1 MKKFINVLIFV
12 MLFLLLSAI
21 CVFADGISV
30 IIDGVRVDYSVE
42 PLMYNS
48 RINVPLRETFEA
60 LGADV
65 SWNESTYTATAVK
78 DGITVSVK
86 NGSDELFVNNRMV
99 KMDTPVIER
108 EDRILIS
115 VRYAAEAFGY
125 NVTWNET
132 VAEVNISSD
141 PGYECYDIEGEKVPV
156 YTAVVGNAQYIEEK
170 LDISTDSDYA
180 YATTY
185 EDVTEY
191 IMVLQKLYGYSY
203 YTTQFGENGSILHVY
218 RNTDNNG
225 TVRILCANDDKY
237 GYVAVITP
245 TSKQPTAVESEPDR
259 ATENG
264 RTAPESEIPAPEEND
279 DVEYYENT
287 NNTLP
292 TYTYITG
299 CEPYAVDEKED
310 CIVYKYKDSFA
321 SAAQYEMALSMFC
334 GYTEYNT
341 DIDFGTVTSYYTN
354 GEIVVGIV
362 NSMFN
367 NEVWIIIAN

>member
-1 MKKFINVLIFV
+1 MKKIIRVLIFIT
-12 MLFLLLSAI
+12 LFSLTA
-21 CVFADGISV
+21 VFNVYADSISV
-30 IIDGVRVDYSVE
+30 IIDDVRIDYSVE
-42 PLMYNS
+42 PVMYNS
-48 RINVPLRETFEA
+48 RINVPLRETFES
-60 LGADV
+60 LGAEV
-65 SWNESTYTATAVK
+65 SWDESTLTATAVK

-125 NVTWNET
+125 NVMWDEDSAT
-132 VAEVNISSD
+132 VTISSD
-141 PGYECYDIEGEKVPV
+141 PGYECYDIEGERVPV
-156 YTAVVGNAQYIEEK
+156 YTSVIGNARHIEEK
-170 LDISTDSDYA
+170 LDMCTDADYA

-203 YTTQFGENGSILHVY
+203 YTTQFGENGAILHVY
-218 RNTDNNG
+218 RNAASNG
-225 TVRILCANDDKY
+225 TVRILCVTDDAY
-237 GYVAVITP
+237 GYIAVVTP
-245 TSKQPTAVESEPDR
+245 TSRKPEPTQPNPNVP
-259 ATENG
+259 ENG
-264 RTAPESEIPAPEEND
+264 GESSETEIPAPEEAD
-279 DVEYYENT
+279 DVKYYENT

-299 CEPYAVDEKED
+299 CEAYASEEKED
-310 CIVYKYKDSFA
+310 CIIYKYKDSFA
-321 SAAQYEMALSMFC
+321 SAAQYEMTLSMFC
-334 GYTEYNT
+334 GYTEYKT

-354 GEIVVGIV
+354 GEVVVGIV